1 MEHRQAQT
9 GHDVIVG
16 LMARYSQT
24 RDLVSAL
31 DWALPE
37 LLGQA
42 TAQAGSMFLHREASE
57 ELECVCSHGPVD
69 VRGLRVAEASGLVG
83 QVFTTRQS
91 VLVADAQNDS
101 RHNKAVD
108 QRTGFRTISTLTVPI
123 LFGDRCFG
131 SLQAINRLDI
141 NGHPCAFEPVHQHD
155 FEAAAVAL
163 GVALHN
169 LHLAQEMVQHELI
182 QRDVQAAEETQ
193 AHLFP
198 SLQQSP
204 LVTGRVLPARRLSG
218 DFIDMV
224 EHDGLLYLIE
234 GDVSGKGI
242 PAALTVARCLA
253 LFRLFARQ
261 RLKVNDL
268 AAAINDELFELGE
281 RLESSAGFVTAFV
294 GVLDLKTLMLSG
306 VNCGHGELLLIHQ
319 GTGEFEAIPAGDP
332 PLGVL
337 STEDLCLTVFERGLS
352 DARLCVFSDGVTEA
366 TFCETE
372 LGFSGIRKL
381 LLAVRALPLVESLE
395 QITGLFDRRRLLTQD
410 DATLMLVGR

>member
-1 MEHRQAQT
+1 MEHRQGQT
-9 GHDVIVG
+9 DHDVIVG
-16 LMARYSQT
+16 LMARYSET
-24 RDLVSAL
+24 KDLVKAL

-42 TAQAGSMFLHREASE
+42 KAQAGSMFLHREASA

-69 VRGLRVAEASGLVG
+69 VRGLRVAATSGLVG
-83 QVFTTRQS
+83 QVFTSRQG

-101 RHNKAVD
+101 RHNKAID
-108 QRTGFRTISTLTVPI
+108 QKTGFLTTSTLTVPI

-131 SLQAINRLDI
+131 SLQAINHLDAQ
-141 NGHPCAFEPVHQHD
+141 GVPCAFEPLHQRD

-169 LHLAQEMVQHELI
+169 LHLAKEMVQHELI
-182 QRDVQAAEETQ
+182 ARDVQAAEETQ

-242 PAALTVARCLA
+242 PASLTVARCLA

-261 RLKVNDL
+261 RLRVNAL
-268 AAAINDELFELGE
+268 AAAINDELFELSE

-319 GTGEFEAIPAGDP
+319 RTGESEAIEAGDP
-332 PLGVL
+332 PLGVV
-337 STEDLCLTVFERGLS
+337 STEDLNLPVFECSLEA
-352 DARLCVFSDGVTEA
+352 ARLCVFSDGVSEGKFGTS
-366 TFCETE
+366 E
-372 LGFSGIRKL
+372 LGFAGVRSL
-381 LLAVRALPLVESLE
+381 LLAVRELPLVQALE
-395 QITGLFDRRRLLTQD
+395 QIADLFETQRLVTTD
-410 DATLMLVGR
+410 DATLMLIGQ